1 MRILKKL
8 LFSTRTMGILLL
20 IYAASMAIA
29 TFVENDYGTPV
40 AKALIYNST
49 WFEVVMLL
57 LIANFAGNI
66 KRYRLYERKK
76 WPLLVFHIAFILIF
90 IGGAITR
97 YISFDGEMPIREG
110 EQSSE
115 VISEKTFFKVRIASD
130 KESLTYDDI
139 PVMMIPKD
147 VPRFLHPFKS
157 NFHAGYDFRNKHIDM
172 RVLDFVPMAQDSV
185 IPSPDGVPVLHL
197 VTTSN
202 EGRKNI
208 YIMSGGVRR
217 VGDMLVSFNKP
228 IQQAVNFSVDSTGTG
243 LQVSSPVAAS
253 YMIMATK
260 QQGELAGDGK
270 PQEFHLRSLYA
281 FGDVRIVV
289 PTGPVVGRVTTF
301 AGDKMKNAAD
311 PDQVTLELKSDREQ
325 DTIVFYGQR
334 GITSYEANT
343 MINGLAVSIG
353 YGSKVY
359 TTPFAIKL
367 RDFQMDRYPGSNSP
381 SSYASEVSIVDNGGE
396 TPYRI
401 FMNHVLNYKGYRF
414 FQSSYDPD
422 EKGTI
427 LSVNHDFWG
436 TNITYLGY
444 TLLFGGLLVTLFWRG
459 TRFSKLNQA
468 LKTISKNKKKVLTA
482 AILFFTIAGFSQG
495 IDMHGGKTDNDQLKV
510 KPGTSD
516 SAAAAANM
524 QQHSAIP
531 DKVEDPAQFATTVM
545 IDKAHAER
553 FGGLLVQGID
563 GRIEP
568 VNTLALEII
577 RKLYRHETFYSLDAN
592 QFFLAIST
600 NPMSWAQVPF
610 IKIGAN
616 GGSELKKETRADQNG
631 YTTLMNLLVIDPADQ
646 QTHFIL
652 ERKYQAAF
660 AKRPADQNN
669 YDKEVIELNDKLQ
682 VIQGLI
688 TGQYLR
694 VIPVRNDPANTW
706 DSGLTPDFKTDSIG
720 QYLIGSYFS
729 DVVSAGANG
738 NWAKADSS
746 LALIAGY
753 QQEWGKAILPS
764 SAKIKAEIL
773 FNKWNM
779 FFKLMIAYSL
789 LGTVLLV
796 LAFSQLLK
804 PSRIVRGI
812 ESVVLGI
819 VILCLLIHGTGL
831 GMRWYISGHEPWSS
845 GYEAVIFISWIGVL
859 SGFLLYRNRNTFIPA
874 AGCLIAV
881 ILMGFALGGSQM
893 NPQITPLVP
902 VLKSYWLMIHVSI
915 ITASYGFFGLSA
927 IMGMVVLL
935 LYIARTKNSAG
946 RINESIKELT
956 IVNEMS
962 LTVGLF
968 LLTVGTFLG
977 GIWANESWG
986 RYWGWDPKE
995 TWAFISVIIYA
1006 FVLHI
1011 RLIPKMR
1018 GQYLFNL
1025 LSALAFSSVIMTY
1038 FGVNYYLSG
1047 LHSYAKGD
1055 RVPIPGW
1062 VYVTIAIVAVIA
1074 TVAYIRYKKAPAK
1087 PAAELA

>member
-1 MRILKKL
+1 MRTLTKM
-8 LFSTRTMGILLL
+8 LFSTRTMAVLLL
-20 IYAASMAIA
+20 IYAASMAVA

-40 AKALIYNST
+40 AKALIYNAT
-49 WFEVVMLL
+49 WFEVVMVL
-57 LIANFAGNI
+57 LILNFAGNI
-66 KRYRLYERKK
+66 GRYQLYQRKK

-97 YISFDGEMPIREG
+97 YISFEGNMAIREG
-110 EQSSE
+110 EESNQI
-115 VISEKTFFKVRIASD
+115 ISERTFFKVRIASD
-130 KESLTYDDI
+130 KESRSYDDI
-139 PVMMIPKD
+139 PLMMVPKD

-157 NFHAGYDFRNKHIDM
+157 NFHAAYTFRNKQVDM
-172 RVLDFVPMAQDSV
+172 RVLDFVPMAQDSLV
-185 IPSPDGVPVLHL
+185 PSPGGVPVLHL
-197 VTTSN
+197 VTTSG
-202 EGRKNI
+202 EGRRDVFI
-208 YIMSGGVRR
+208 PSGKAKQI
-217 VGDMLVSFNKP
+217 GDVMVSFDKP
-228 IQQAVNFSVDSTGTG
+228 AEGAINISRDSSGSG
-243 LQVSSPVAAS
+243 LSISSPVAGS
-253 YMIMATK
+253 YMTMATR
-260 QQGELAGDGK
+260 QQGQLAGDGK
-270 PQEFHLRSLYA
+270 TEEFHLRSLYV
-281 FGDVRIVV
+281 FGGIRIVV
-289 PTGPVVGRVTTF
+289 PAGPVVGQIVTYP
-301 AGDKMKNAAD
+301 GDKMKNQAD
-311 PDQVTLELKSDREQ
+311 PDLISLELESDKQR
-325 DTIVFYGQR
+325 DTVIFYGQR
-334 GITSYEANT
+334 GITGYEAHT
-343 MINGLAVSIG
+343 LINDLAISIG

-381 SSYASEVSIVDNGGE
+381 SSYASEVSIVERNGE
-396 TPYRI
+396 TPFRI
-401 FMNHVLNYKGYRF
+401 YMNHVLNYKGYRF

-444 TLLFGGLLVTLFWRG
+444 TLLFTGLLVTLFWRG

-468 LKTISKNKKKVLTA
+468 LKDLSGNKKKALLAGLLVFSL
-482 AILFFTIAGFSQG
+482 AGFGQK

-510 KPGTSD
+510 EPGNRD
-516 SAAAAANM
+516 PAAAASGNVSR
-524 QQHSAIP
+524 HRTLS
-531 DKVEDPAQFATTVM
+531 DTVEDPKQFASTVM
-545 IDKAHAER
+545 IDKAHAEK
-553 FGGLLVQGID
+553 FGSLLVQGID

-577 RKLYRHETFYSLDAN
+577 RKLYRHDNFYNLDAN
-592 QFFLAIST
+592 QFLLAISS
-600 NPMSWAQVPF
+600 NPIAWAQVPF
-610 IKIGAN
+610 IKVGVN
-616 GGSELKKETRADQNG
+616 GGAELKKETRADQNG
-631 YTTLMNLLVIDPADQ
+631 YTTLMNLLRIDESDQ

-652 ERKYQAAF
+652 ERQYQQAF

-694 VIPVRNDPANTW
+694 FIPVRNDPSNTW
-706 DSGLTPDFKTDSIG
+706 DSGLTNDFKTDSVG
-720 QYLIGSYFS
+720 QYFIGGYFAQ
-729 DVVSAGANG
+729 VQGAGISG
-738 NWAKADSS
+738 DWSKADSG
-746 LALIAGY
+746 LAAIAGY
-753 QQEWGKAILPS
+753 QQVWGKAILPS
-764 SAKIKAEIL
+764 SAKINSEIL
-773 FNKWNM
+773 YNKLNL
-779 FFKLMIAYSL
+779 FFKLMIAYCI

-796 LAFSQLLK
+796 LAFFQLLK
-804 PSRIVRGI
+804 TSKAIRAIETAVLGLIVLC
-812 ESVVLGI
+812 VVL
-819 VILCLLIHGTGL
+819 HGSGL
-831 GMRWYISGHEPWSS
+831 ALRWYISGHEPWSS
-845 GYEAVIFISWIGVL
+845 GYEAVLFISWIGVL

-927 IMGMVVLL
+927 IMGMVVLIL
-935 LYIARTKNSAG
+935 FIVNGGKTAA
-946 RINESIKELT
+946 RINESVKELT

-1011 RLIPKMR
+1011 RLIPRMR
-1018 GQYLFNL
+1018 GKYIFNL
-1025 LSALAFSSVIMTY
+1025 LSTLAFSSVIMTY

-1055 RVPIPGW
+1055 RVPVPGW
-1062 VYVTIAIVAVIA
+1062 VYITICIVAVIA
-1074 TVAYIRYKKAPAK
+1074 GVSYLKYKKAAVK
-1087 PAAELA
+1087 FMADR